1 MCCVA
6 AHAPDGGHTLSLQAE
21 ITGSTLRLIL
31 RLESS
36 YLGARRGGARAF
48 CPLLLRVLR
57 FHPRGDS
64 VDRSRD
70 IPRFSSQDGDSQRVQ
85 QYRQRRL
92 GIRKDAGHTLETAGS
107 TCDLKGQSTVAHSM
121 HEIDAITSPR
131 EIDF

>member
-6 AHAPDGGHTLSLQAE
+6 AHEPDGGHTLSLQAE

-31 RLESS
+31 RFGVVVLRST
-36 YLGARRGGARAF
+36 ARSTRI

-57 FHPRGDS
+57 FHPHGDS
-64 VDRSRD
+64 VDRSRN
-70 IPRFSSQDGDSQRVQ
+70 IPRFGSQDGDAQRVQ

-92 GIRKDAGHTLETAGS
+92 GIRKDAAGHTLETAGS
-107 TCDLKGQSTVAHSM
+107 TCDLKGQSTVAHPM

-131 EIDF
+131 EIDP